1 MAINIARRK
10 FIATLGGSALAWP
23 LAASGQQCVL
33 PVIGFLSDVTPLH
46 KPGQNQTDRVTE
58 ALFWASMVRRCPA
71 GSISPAR
78 PGPA

>member
-1 MAINIARRK
+1 MVRSMAINIARRK

-46 KPGQNQTDRVTE
+46 T
-58 ALFWASMVRRCPA
+58 A
-71 GSISPAR
+71 
-78 PGPA
+78 